1 MRVTRAFPV
10 LLCAALLAV
19 ACDAPP
25 DPVSKDMAAPGGM
38 TEPEREATSAP
49 QMAEAPAEYDHAEH
63 DHEEAAGRLEAH
75 QHGHATLAA
84 AVDGDELT
92 FTFEAPLASLV
103 GFEHPPETDAQ
114 TEALNALKD
123 AFVLPG
129 GMVAVNTSAGCLPLM
144 TTSGTHFGGG
154 HGALEVEHVY
164 TCESPDRIDTI
175 EFLLMDS
182 YSQLESID
190 AVFLSGTRQSAGELR
205 PGSPA
210 LKVR

>member
-1 MRVTRAFPV
+1 MRVTRAVPA
-10 LLCAALLAV
+10 LICAMLLAA
-19 ACDAPP
+19 ACDGPP
-25 DPVSKDMAAPGGM
+25 DPVNKDMAAPGGM
-38 TEPEREATSAP
+38 AERDHHSEPAP
-49 QMAEAPAEYDHAEH
+49 QIAEAPAEH
-63 DHEEAAGRLEAH
+63 DHEEEGHRLEAH
-75 QHGHATLAA
+75 EHGRATLAA
-84 AVDGDELT
+84 AVDGNELT

-103 GFEHPPETDAQ
+103 GFEHAPETDAQ

-123 AFVLPG
+123 AFVVPG

-164 TCESPDRIDTI
+164 TCESADRIDTI
-175 EFLLMDS
+175 EFLLLDS
-182 YSQLESID
+182 YPQLESID

>member
-1 MRVTRAFPV
+1 MRVTRAVPA
-10 LLCAALLAV
+10 LICAMLLAA
-19 ACDAPP
+19 ACDGPP
-25 DPVSKDMAAPGGM
+25 DPVNKDMAAPGGIA
-38 TEPEREATSAP
+38 EPDHETAP
-49 QMAEAPAEYDHAEH
+49 QMAEAPAEH
-63 DHEEAAGRLEAH
+63 DHEETGGRLEAH
-75 QHGHATLAA
+75 EHGRATLAA

-103 GFEHPPETDAQ
+103 GFEHAPETDAQ

-123 AFVLPG
+123 TFVVPG

-144 TTSGTHFGGG
+144 TTSGTHFEGG

-164 TCESPDRIDTI
+164 TCESADRIDTI
-175 EFLLMDS
+175 EFLLMES
-182 YSQLESID
+182 YPQLESID

-205 PGSPA
+205 AGRPA

>member
-1 MRVTRAFPV
+1 MRVTRALPALV
-10 LLCAALLAV
+10 CALLLAA

-25 DPVSKDMAAPGGM
+25 DATNKEMAAPGGM
-38 TEPEREATSAP
+38 AEPVGEAAPAP
-49 QMAEAPAEYDHAEH
+49 QMAEAPDDHH
-63 DHEEAAGRLEAH
+63 HEDTGERLEAH
-75 QHGHATLAA
+75 EHGRATLAA
-84 AVDGDELT
+84 AVDGNELT

-103 GFEHPPETDAQ
+103 GFEHAPETDEQ

-123 AFVLPG
+123 AFVVPG
-129 GMVAVNTSAGCLPLM
+129 GMVAVNASAGCLPLM

-164 TCESPDRIDTI
+164 TCDSAERIDSI
-175 EFLLMDS
+175 EFLLMDN
-182 YSQLESID
+182 YPQLESID
-190 AVFLSGTRQSAGELR
+190 AVFLSGTRQSAGEMR